1 MPEFDSV
8 ALNYD
13 HLLNAGLSATG
24 ETKEFF
30 ARGRVTRLRQRLTE
44 LGHRAQAVLDFGCGP
59 GSTTPLLRTV
69 LGAERVIGLDVSE
82 GLLEVARR
90 ESNDPAVTFVTPDCL
105 PPDLRVD
112 VVYCNG
118 VFHHIRA
125 CGAAEIRPMHSSR
138 AASERDPRALGKQPV
153 ESRNKICH
161 EPHTIRSYRQPADA
175 FELCQHASPERL
187 HSARGR
193 LCFHLPSR
201 AEDPPPSGG
210 VALEMAARGAVSSPR
225 KALTSCRQ
233 LRSRSA

>member
-59 GSTTPLLRTV
+59 GSTTPLLRTL

-118 VFHHIRA
+118 VFHHIA
-125 CGAAEIRPMHSSR
+125 PAERSKYVRCIRRVLRPNGILALWENNPWNPGTRFVMSRIPFDRTASLLTPSSSVSLLR
-138 AASERDPRALGKQPV
+138 QNGFTALGVDYAFIFPRALKVLRPL
-153 ESRNKICH
+153 EASLSRW
-161 EPHTIRSYRQPADA
+161 PLGGQYQV
-175 FELCQHASPERL
+175 L
-187 HSARGR
+187 ARR
-193 LCFHLPSR
+193 
-201 AEDPPPSGG
+201 
-210 VALEMAARGAVSSPR
+210 
-225 KALTSCRQ
+225 
-233 LRSRSA
+233 